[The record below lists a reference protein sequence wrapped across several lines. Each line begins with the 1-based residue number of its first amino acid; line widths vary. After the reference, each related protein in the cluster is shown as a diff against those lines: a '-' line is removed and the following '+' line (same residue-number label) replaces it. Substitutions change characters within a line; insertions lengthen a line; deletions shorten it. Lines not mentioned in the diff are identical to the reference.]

1 MTYRYGLSQRR
12 LLGCLTAIALIL
24 GAPGLSVAKPDETPA
39 AKAKEAAKPAATKPA
54 AKKIAKPDL
63 KAKPP
68 AKPADKKPAVKKPE
82 SKTAGNKTAD
92 DKTAA
97 GKTAAKPADK
107 KAAAKS
113 ADKKPDPKAA
123 AKPAAQKQAAKPAAH
138 AMQSPK
144 PGAAPAKA
152 ALSPVS
158 ILPTGTFVPG
168 KPMMAATTP
177 TMPPSAVAPPPPV
190 LAPAAAAP
198 RMSILPAAPLT
209 RAETS
214 STPAAD
220 VAIVK
225 QAIDLVRRGKTT
237 DATALEKTISDP
249 LARKLVEWS
258 VLRSEENDAGFDRL
272 AAFGAE
278 NPSWPNATM
287 IRRRA
292 EGALWDEK
300 RSAGVVTDF
309 FAGSKPLT
317 AKGKFALA
325 RALMAQGQ
333 TPAAAQLVR
342 QAWREDTCSRDVE
355 RMVMETFGEMLTRA
369 DHKARMDRR
378 LYDDD
383 ADTGMRIAQVL
394 GGADL
399 AIAKARKAVAEKSSN
414 AHALLEAV
422 PASARTDAGYI
433 FSKAQW
439 LRRED
444 KAVEAGH
451 LMLTAP
457 RFAAALHDTNE
468 WWTERRVLA
477 RKLLDEGEHQLAYRV
492 ARDAVTPAKD
502 AYLWEHE
509 FTAGWIALRFTNN
522 PQAAAQ
528 HFARVA
534 QDTTSPTTLARAEYW
549 QGRAAEAAG
558 RSSDA
563 RTHYQQAS
571 RFPTAYYGQIARAKL
586 GMSELVLRRPPEP
599 ANRGALMNLEVVRAT
614 QILYAID
621 ARDLVIPFV
630 ADLADRA
637 VDPGALV
644 VIAEIAKKHDD
655 ARAMLMIGKAA
666 LNRGYA
672 FDVYAFPTNGIPEFR
687 MVGPSV
693 DRSVVYA
700 IARQESA
707 FNPRAVSSAKAYGLM
722 QVTAPT
728 GRIIAKKFGLAFDQS
743 RMLSDAAYNAQM
755 GSAELGDVLESY
767 RGSYILSF
775 VAYNAGRGRARQWI
789 EKYGDPRDPN
799 VDPIDWVERIP
810 FSETRNYVQRVLE
823 NMQVYRAQLG
833 GGSRLLIEAD
843 LRRGAI
849 ATTE

>member
-1 MTYRYGLSQRR
+1 MTYRYSLSQRR
-12 LLGCLTAIALIL
+12 LLGCLTAVALIL
-24 GAPGLSVAKPDETPA
+24 GAPGLSAAKPDETPA
-39 AKAKEAAKPAATKPA
+39 AKAKESVKPV

-63 KAKPP
+63 KAKPA
-68 AKPADKKPAVKKPE
+68 AKPVDKKPAVKKPE
-82 SKTAGNKTAD
+82 P
-92 DKTAA
+92 KTAA
-97 GKTAAKPADK
+97 EKTAADKITTDKTAAKPADK
-107 KAAAKS
+107 KAAAKG
-113 ADKKPDPKAA
+113 AGKKKDQKAA
-123 AKPAAQKQAAKPAAH
+123 AKPAGQKLAAKPAERTVPT
-138 AMQSPK
+138 QSVK
-144 PGAAPAKA
+144 PGAASAKA
-152 ALSPVS
+152 ELSPVS
-158 ILPTGTFVPG
+158 ILPTNSFVPG
-168 KPMMAATTP
+168 KPMIAATTP

-190 LAPAAAAP
+190 LAPPAVAP
-198 RMSILPAAPLT
+198 RMSVLPAAPLT

-220 VAIVK
+220 VALVK
-225 QAIDLVRRGKTT
+225 QALDLVRRGKTT
-237 DATALEKTISDP
+237 DATTLEKTISDP

-258 VLRSEENDAGFDRL
+258 ILRSEENDAGFDRL
-272 AAFGAE
+272 AAFSAE

-292 EGALWDEK
+292 EGSLWDEK
-300 RSAGVVTDF
+300 RGASMVTEF
-309 FAGSKPLT
+309 FSDGKPLT
-317 AKGKFALA
+317 AKGKYALA

-355 RMVMETFGEMLTRA
+355 RIVTETFGEMLTRA

-383 ADTGMRIAQVL
+383 VDAGMRMAQLL
-394 GGADL
+394 GGAEL
-399 AIAKARKAVAEKSSN
+399 AIAKARKAVAEKSSS

-422 PASARTDAGYI
+422 PSSARNDAGYI

-451 LMLTAP
+451 LILTAP

-477 RKLLDEGEHQLAYRV
+477 RKLLDENEHQLAYRV

-502 AYLWEHE
+502 SYMWEHE
-509 FTAGWIALRFTNN
+509 FTAGWIALRFANN
-522 PQAAAQ
+522 PQAAYQ
-528 HFARVA
+528 HFARVG

-558 RSSDA
+558 RTADA
-563 RTHYQQAS
+563 RAHYQQAA

-586 GMSELVLRRPPEP
+586 GLSELVLRRPPEP
-599 ANRGALMNLEVVRAT
+599 ANRGALMNLEVVRAA
-614 QILYAID
+614 QILYAVD

-644 VIAEIAKKHDD
+644 VIAEIAKKYDD

-672 FDVYAFPTNGIPEFR
+672 FDVYAFPTNGIPDFR

-755 GSAELGDVLESY
+755 GAAELGDVLESY

-775 VAYNAGRGRARQWI
+775 VAYNAGRGRVRQWI

-799 VDPIDWVERIP
+799 IDPIDWVERIP

-843 LRRGAI
+843 LRRGAL
-849 ATTE
+849 TN

>member
-1 MTYRYGLSQRR
+1 MTYRYGVSQRR

-24 GAPGLSVAKPDETPA
+24 SAPGLSNAKPDEAPA
-39 AKAKEAAKPAATKPA
+39 AKAQETAKPGAKKPA
-54 AKKIAKPDL
+54 AKKTAKPDL
-63 KAKPP
+63 KAKP
-68 AKPADKKPAVKKPE
+68 AANPADKKPAVKKPE
-82 SKTAGNKTAD
+82 PKTASNKTPAG
-92 DKTAA
+92 KTEPN
-97 GKTAAKPADK
+97 KTAAKPADK
-107 KAAAKS
+107 KAAAKG
-113 ADKKPDPKAA
+113 ADKKKDQKAA
-123 AKPAAQKQAAKPAAH
+123 EKLSRQKLAAKGAERTVST
-138 AMQSPK
+138 QSVK
-144 PGAAPAKA
+144 PSPIKA
-152 ALSPVS
+152 ELSPVS
-158 ILPTGTFVPG
+158 ILPTNSFVPG
-168 KPMMAATTP
+168 KPMVAATTP

-190 LAPAAAAP
+190 LAAPAVTP
-198 RMSILPAAPLT
+198 RISALPAAPLT

-214 STPAAD
+214 STTATDIAL
-220 VAIVK
+220 VK
-225 QAIDLVRRGKTT
+225 QALDLVRRGKTT

-272 AAFGAE
+272 AAFSAE

-292 EGALWDEK
+292 EGSLWDEK
-300 RSAGVVTDF
+300 RGASAVTDF
-309 FAGSKPLT
+309 FADSKPLT

-333 TPAAAQLVR
+333 TPAAASLVR

-355 RMVMETFGEMLTRA
+355 RMVTETFGEMLGRA

-383 ADTGMRIAQVL
+383 ADAGMRMGQLL
-394 GGADL
+394 GGAEL

-422 PASARTDAGYI
+422 PASARNDAGYI

-444 KAVEAGH
+444 KVVEAGH
-451 LMLTAP
+451 LILTAP

-477 RKLLDEGEHQLAYRV
+477 RKLLDENEPQLAYRV
-492 ARDAVTPAKD
+492 AREAVTPSKD
-502 AYLWEHE
+502 SYLWEHE
-509 FTAGWIALRFTNN
+509 FTAGWIALRFANN
-522 PQAAAQ
+522 PQAAYQ
-528 HFARVA
+528 HFARMG

-586 GMSELVLRRPPEP
+586 GLNDLVLRRPPEP
-599 ANRGALMNLEVVRAT
+599 ANRGALMNLEVVRAA
-614 QILYAID
+614 QILYAVD

-644 VIAEIAKKHDD
+644 VIAEIAKKYDD

-672 FDVYAFPTNGIPEFR
+672 FDVYAFPTNGIPDFR

-755 GSAELGDVLESY
+755 GAAELGDVLESY

-775 VAYNAGRGRARQWI
+775 VAYNAGRGRVRQWI
-789 EKYGDPRDPN
+789 EKYGDPRDPS

-843 LRRGAI
+843 LRRGALS
-849 ATTE
+849 E